1 MSLHWLLE
9 DILRVLVLPLPHF
22 LLHFFLLASIVGR
35 LTDRVWIWSSLT
47 NRFYTVVIDY
57 HFSIALAITLRLAIA
72 CVFTVHLAM
81 AYTLKR

>member
-1 MSLHWLLE
+1 MSLHRLLE
-9 DILRVLVLPLPHF
+9 DILRVLVLPL
-22 LLHFFLLASIVGR
+22 LHFFLLARIVGR